1 VLRES
6 IIIPGLCRR
15 IEAHDRCSGEIQPS
29 DVLIIDTV
37 PATMAWRRFARY
49 RAHSLSRS
57 RCVTPSCT
65 SREACIWSAVPDVV
79 RAGIGLSLRVACNA
93 LGCARPR
100 RPALFTERRVGA
112 LCTQTRRFQAVR
124 TSYVSPCRNTV
135 SSKFEVLGPR
145 NGRGPTSSNPLKV
158 QVVFSGC
165 RV

>member
-1 VLRES
+1 MTVAVVKFSHRT
-6 IIIPGLCRR
+6 
-15 IEAHDRCSGEIQPS
+15 CSS
-29 DVLIIDTV
+29 STV

-145 NGRGPTSSNPLKV
+145 NGRGPTSSKPLKV
-158 QVVFSGC
+158 KVKKYYTTTKPSKASQVC
-165 RV
+165 TLRDRC